1 MSADVDRLSGERAV
15 ARDVRPAGV
24 LLRSARSVVSGA
36 LAFVVAL
43 QAGLAGAAVPA
54 VRAES
59 GATMQPT
66 AETSLLTLTNQARA
80 VAGLRALKK
89 EVSLGA
95 VADWR
100 SLDMLDNDYFA
111 HEIPPTGRM
120 VFSELDRR
128 RICYKLA
135 GENIGWNT
143 YPASEAVAAI
153 QASFM
158 DSPSHRS
165 NIFARTWDAAGVG
178 AYLAPSGKWMF
189 TVLFSQRC
197 RKK

>member
-1 MSADVDRLSGERAV
+1 MNADVDRLSGGRAV
-15 ARDVRPAGV
+15 ARPVRFRRAPRR
-24 LLRSARSVVSGA
+24 LARSVVPAA
-36 LAFVVAL
+36 LALVVAL
-43 QAGLAGAAVPA
+43 QAASAGAGAEP

-59 GATMQPT
+59 GATMDST

-89 EVSLGA
+89 DTSLSG

-100 SLDMLDNDYFA
+100 SLDMLNRDYFA
-111 HEIPPTGRM
+111 HEIPPSGRM
-120 VFSELDRR
+120 VFAELDRKK
-128 RICYKLA
+128 ICYKLA

-143 YPASEAVAAI
+143 YPSAEAVAQI

-158 DSPSHRS
+158 NSPGHRS
-165 NIFARTWDAAGVG
+165 NILGRVWDAAGIG

-197 RKK
+197 KKK